1 MGDDRNMWTDGRD
14 AWERLAAT
22 DGQPG
27 GDPLGALSD
36 VGRLRRLLDEAE
48 LEAVRAA
55 RRAGRSW
62 AEIAIK
68 LGVTRQS
75 AWERWR
81 DLDAEPAA
89 SPAPAAAVDDPYP
102 DTPQIVERS
111 AAIARR
117 RSWITVPDVIG
128 MSFDVARTKLSE
140 INLFAVAADGDAP
153 DEFAAPHAV
162 VTDQSPEAGARA
174 MPAAPVRLWFDRG
187 GGTGVREPR
196 RPRPTPRV
204 EHERIDEPSGDP
216 LG

>member
-1 MGDDRNMWTDGRD
+1 MNDDRNMWTEGRD
-14 AWERLAAT
+14 AWERLAAA
-22 DGQPG
+22 GRPG
-27 GDPLGALSD
+27 DDPLGALSD

-89 SPAPAAAVDDPYP
+89 SAPAAAVEDPHP
-102 DTPQIVERS
+102 DTPQIIERS
-111 AAIARR
+111 ARIARR
-117 RSWITVPDVIG
+117 RSWIIVPDVIG

-140 INLFAVAADGDAP
+140 IDLFGVAADGDPP

-162 VTDQSPEAGARA
+162 VTDQSPEAGARLRL
-174 MPAAPVRLWFDRG
+174 AAPVRLWFDRG
-187 GGTGVREPR
+187 GGSGVREPR

-204 EHERIDEPSGDP
+204 EHERIDEPSGDT

>member
-1 MGDDRNMWTDGRD
+1 MSDDRNMWTDGRD

-22 DGQPG
+22 DGHPG
-27 GDPLGALSD
+27 DDPLGALSD
-36 VGRLRRLLDEAE
+36 IGRLRRLLDEAE

-55 RRAGRSW
+55 RRARRSW

-81 DLDAEPAA
+81 DLDAEPAG
-89 SPAPAAAVDDPYP
+89 SPSAAAAVEDPYP
-102 DTPQIVERS
+102 DTPQIIERS

-140 INLFAVAADGDAP
+140 IGLFGVAADGDAP

-187 GGTGVREPR
+187 GGSGVREPR

-204 EHERIDEPSGDP
+204 EHERIDEPSGDA

>member
-1 MGDDRNMWTDGRD
+1 VSGDRSMWADGWD
-14 AWERLAAT
+14 AWERLAMAS
-22 DGQPG
+22 GQPG
-27 GDPLGALSD
+27 DDPLGALSD
-36 VGRLRRLLDEAE
+36 IGQLRRLLDESE

-55 RRAGRSW
+55 RRAGKSW

-81 DLDAEPAA
+81 DLDAEPAE
-89 SPAPAAAVDDPYP
+89 APAAAGADPYP
-102 DTPQIVERS
+102 DTPEIIERS
-111 AAIARR
+111 AGTARR

-140 INLFAVAADGDAP
+140 IGLFGVAADGDAP
-153 DEFAAPHAV
+153 DEFAARHAV

-174 MPAAPVRLWFDRG
+174 MPAAPVRLWLDRDG
-187 GGTGVREPR
+187 GSGVREPR

-204 EHERIDEPSGDP
+204 EHERLDEPSGDA

>member
-1 MGDDRNMWTDGRD
+1 MSGDRDPWADGRD
-14 AWERLAAT
+14 AWERLAAA
-22 DGQPG
+22 GG

-36 VGRLRRLLDEAE
+36 IGQLRRLLDEAE
-48 LEAVRAA
+48 LEAVRDA
-55 RRAGRSW
+55 RRAGKSW

-89 SPAPAAAVDDPYP
+89 RPGSDYAEPGLIERAV
-102 DTPQIVERS
+102 EGLS
-111 AAIARR
+111 RR
-117 RSWITVPDVIG
+117 RSWIVVPDVVG
-128 MSFDVARTKLSE
+128 LSFDDARATLSRAG
-140 INLFAVAADGDAP
+140 LLAVPADGDPPP
-153 DEFAAPHAV
+153 DESGWRSV

-174 MPAAPVRLWFDRG
+174 LPVSPVRLWIERG
-187 GGTGVREPR
+187 GGGSGVREPR

-204 EHERIDEPSGDP
+204 EHERLDEPSRDA